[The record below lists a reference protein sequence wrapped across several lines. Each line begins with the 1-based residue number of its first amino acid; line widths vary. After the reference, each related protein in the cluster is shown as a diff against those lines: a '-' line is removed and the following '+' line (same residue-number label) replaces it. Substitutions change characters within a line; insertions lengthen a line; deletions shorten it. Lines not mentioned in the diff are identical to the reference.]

1 MVQVTIEEGTKTYI
15 IRAFPTMYIDW
26 GLEIMSYDGVSL
38 FYSPS
43 ALSNE
48 CYGHVWYDEEGELL
62 EVPLQWT
69 TQEWEEV
76 LRDEAWTFLE
86 AYLPENEM
94 MSLYPQTQELLS
106 EGVTWNDGGE

>member
-43 ALSNE
+43 ASTSVGESNQ
-48 CYGHVWYDEEGELL
+48 GKIIW
-62 EVPLQWT
+62 
-69 TQEWEEV
+69 
-76 LRDEAWTFLE
+76 
-86 AYLPENEM
+86 
-94 MSLYPQTQELLS
+94 
-106 EGVTWNDGGE
+106 